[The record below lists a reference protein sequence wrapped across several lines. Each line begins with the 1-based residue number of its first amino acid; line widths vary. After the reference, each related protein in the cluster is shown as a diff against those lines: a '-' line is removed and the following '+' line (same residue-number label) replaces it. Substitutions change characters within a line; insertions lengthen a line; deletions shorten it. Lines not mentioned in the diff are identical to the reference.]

1 MKIIDNAELGNK
13 IRVLRENKKET
24 QDDLKKVLNF
34 NNRQQVSYIERGD
47 RLPTLEQIGIL
58 AQHYNVTTDY
68 LLGLSAV
75 ATNDTDLKA
84 VCSYTG
90 LSENIIK
97 FLSENKDPSYSEYSG
112 VIEFLECFINEINHY
127 SPYTVI
133 EFIDLKELTTIY
145 INDLCEEI
153 EEVKK
158 LQCEFINEQ
167 TIYGDMDD
175 CEVHVTESKTRING
189 LKYILNKIVSEILDK
204 YSISGVDCTLNDV
217 EQREKHFHIE
227 FNKLKEMYESN
238 EQE

>member
-1 MKIIDNAELGNK
+1 MENIIGQRINTALAARDIKQKELAKQIGVKDN
-13 IRVLRENKKET
+13 V
-24 QDDLKKVLNF
+24 
-34 NNRQQVSYIERGD
+34 VSYWCSGT
-47 RLPTLEQIGIL
+47 RLPNTTQIVQIAKIL
-58 AQHYNVTTDY
+58 NVSSDY
-68 LLGLSAV
+68 LLGLSGV